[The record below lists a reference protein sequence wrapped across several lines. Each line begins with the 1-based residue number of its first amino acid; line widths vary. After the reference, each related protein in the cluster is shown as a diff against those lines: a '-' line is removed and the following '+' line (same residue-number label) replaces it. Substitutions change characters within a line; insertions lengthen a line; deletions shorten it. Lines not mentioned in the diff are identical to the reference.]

1 MQPES
6 VCYSVI
12 AEYETDVEVRGN
24 ALASGDDAE
33 DKDAEREII
42 ERLERGDV
50 WAWASVKVVASWGDF
65 KAESDWLGACS
76 YEDEESFREPGGYF
90 DDMKREA
97 LERLQDTLAGE
108 LAKATEDR
116 IEYA

>member
-6 VCYSVI
+6 VRYSVI

-24 ALASGDDAE
+24 AQVSGDDESDRAT
-33 DKDAEREII
+33 EREII

-50 WAWASVKVVASWGDF
+50 WAWACVKVVASWGGF
-65 KAESDWLGACS
+65 TGESSWLGGCT
-76 YEDEESFREPGGYF
+76 YEDEESFREDAYF
-90 DDMKREA
+90 TDLKQEA
-97 LERLQDTLAGE
+97 LEALQATLAGE
-108 LAKATEDR
+108 LAKTTEDR